1 MILRCFV
8 LLSSLLSFL
17 FTEAQNN
24 LSVLEATRL
33 RFPDSKQV
41 VLEKQ
46 EHLNIDYR
54 DGEWD
59 IWSKINE
66 KTLYLS
72 DQQLFAQKSIYL
84 SGFDEITNLEAKTLV
99 PVKKGKKNEMQEFK
113 VEKVETKDVMMGSI
127 FYSDYKEKKFSFPA
141 LQVGATTVLSY
152 TQKSKE
158 PRLLDAFYFGN
169 YSGPVLSSVF
179 SVSFPKNIQI
189 AYKLLGENTDVIRFE
204 TTEKNDLITYTWT
217 AENISRLEPEENAP
231 SSSYY
236 EPHLVVYINKV
247 TEGKNE
253 VNVLEGISG
262 LYRWYYS
269 LVENINQEPGEEL
282 KQIVNTLV
290 KDAPNDTEK
299 TKRIYQWVQTNIRYI
314 AFEDG
319 LGGFVPREANDICA
333 KKYGDCK
340 DMSSILFKMLRL
352 ANVPAYYTW
361 IGTRDKP
368 YQYSEVP
375 TPIVDNHMI
384 ATAKINNEY
393 IFLDATGEYQPF
405 GLPTSMIQGK
415 EALIGINKDNYEIV
429 VVPTAPM
436 ENNAETENLTLTI
449 EGRTLNGS
457 GNVNYTGYKKVF
469 TQYDKLKADAGGR
482 TARFYND
489 FLRKGSNKFES
500 KNITPTGFKDNNNP
514 KINIQYDFTL
524 PDYVT
529 ASGDN
534 LYVNLNLNRKYQQSA
549 IDLKERKLDKTVE
562 YKYVEDFTYSLN
574 IPDGYEVSYLPSDMS
589 FQDEE
594 FGFTAKYTQEA
605 ESVAL
610 NLRFYVNHLLLKQKR
625 FADWNGMIEKLNNA
639 YQEVVVLKRKGQ

>member
-1 MILRCFV
+1 MIQRCFV

-253 VNVLEGISG
+253 VNVLEGLSG

-340 DMSSILFKMLRL
+340 DMSSILFKCC
-352 ANVPAYYTW
+352 
-361 IGTRDKP
+361 G
-368 YQYSEVP
+368 
-375 TPIVDNHMI
+375 
-384 ATAKINNEY
+384 
-393 IFLDATGEYQPF
+393 
-405 GLPTSMIQGK
+405 
-415 EALIGINKDNYEIV
+415 
-429 VVPTAPM
+429 
-436 ENNAETENLTLTI
+436 
-449 EGRTLNGS
+449 
-457 GNVNYTGYKKVF
+457 
-469 TQYDKLKADAGGR
+469 
-482 TARFYND
+482 
-489 FLRKGSNKFES
+489 
-500 KNITPTGFKDNNNP
+500 
-514 KINIQYDFTL
+514 
-524 PDYVT
+524 
-529 ASGDN
+529 
-534 LYVNLNLNRKYQQSA
+534 
-549 IDLKERKLDKTVE
+549 
-562 YKYVEDFTYSLN
+562 
-574 IPDGYEVSYLPSDMS
+574 
-589 FQDEE
+589 
-594 FGFTAKYTQEA
+594 
-605 ESVAL
+605 
-610 NLRFYVNHLLLKQKR
+610 
-625 FADWNGMIEKLNNA
+625 
-639 YQEVVVLKRKGQ
+639 